1 MVEGGARSEKA
12 DLSPQRASGWGWS
25 RHCVSPL
32 VCSCLLSSVTQCRF
46 LCCSKDP
53 LCFIQHLLERSLEG
67 SFALQ
72 RMPFLRNGAL
82 GPGGQRLK
90 EAPEVGEPGGWVQ

>member
-1 MVEGGARSEKA
+1 MEGVGPSVRQLTCPPSRLQGGVGAGTVFS
-12 DLSPQRASGWGWS
+12 Q
-25 RHCVSPL
+25 L
-32 VCSCLLSSVTQCRF
+32 VCSCLLSSVTQCRC
-46 LCCSKDP
+46 LCCSNDP
-53 LCFIQHLLERSLEG
+53 LCFTQHWLERSPEG

-82 GPGGQRLK
+82 GPGGQGLQ